1 MECFYAIYFS
11 GGCCVHENMLCALLL
26 PINTTGAELFKSL
39 NDYISGKVN
48 WSFYVSIWMDRVAVM
63 TQWFSGFTT
72 WVKEVTSECESTRC
86 VLHKEMLLAEKCHP
100 NLTFCM
106 MWLKLSTTLKHMPL
120 THICPSSF
128 VKRQTQSTSISSAQK
143 WDAFSW
149 QITETSLVA
158 QWIGIHLLMQGAWV
172 WSLVQEDSTCQGAAW
187 PMYHSYWALSCNCC
201 SPWA

>member
-1 MECFYAIYFS
+1 MVRNPGWLIHQCDKAAGFVLYVF
-11 GGCCVHENMLCALLL
+11 HENMLPALQL
-26 PINTTGAELFKSL
+26 PTNTTSL
-39 NDYISGKVN
+39 SN
-48 WSFYVSIWMDRVAVM
+48 YVSAHCISICMNWRAAV
-63 TQWFSGFTT
+63 TKRLSGFTA

-86 VLHKEMLLAEKCHP
+86 IIHKEMLVAEKCHL
-100 NLTFCM
+100 NLIFCM

-149 QITETSLVA
+149 QITQTSLVA

-172 WSLVQEDSTCQGAAW
+172 RSLVQEDSTCQGATW
-187 PMYHSYWALSCNCC
+187 PMYHNYWALSCNCC